1 MQASPIFNSGVSY
14 LPNSEVKDY
23 VIANSGA
30 NLSRD
35 SYDTQII
42 NEVIN
47 RNGSRNGTAPD
58 GIYPVISGGT
68 AIVDSDGDGMP
79 NDWEILNGLDPND
92 YSDRN
97 NRPASMVFDYGT
109 YNVRVDQSD
118 VQDYQDNGYTA
129 VEFWLHYKADEH
141 NKEAVPD
148 GGSGSDVPVAGVTVT
163 PTSAEININETLQVL
178 RFYQPSN
185 ATTQVGVWSS
195 SDTSIA
201 AVNHGLVTPTGTN
214 VGPVDITYTSNEGS
228 FAATCTVLVTG
239 DILPYPKVQSARTKK
254 NLIRTAF

>member
-1 MQASPIFNSGVSY
+1 MQQHQLPRWSKLDGGPISVRSNINPYLQASPIFNSGVSY

-163 PTSAEININETLQVL
+163 PTSAEIN
-178 RFYQPSN
+178 
-185 ATTQVGVWSS
+185 
-195 SDTSIA
+195 
-201 AVNHGLVTPTGTN
+201 NHGLVTPTGTN